1 MRNILICFLLGI
13 YAPNLLSQGG
23 YPSADF
29 LKESIRDVTVDEE
42 VIEQSFTEKQPC
54 IYTITVNNI
63 TDDDSYA
70 YEFNAADLN
79 EYKITFETGKK
90 EVYIEV
96 ETKGAKDLIRVYEN
110 EKVDG
115 YDKDF
120 KFYARDV
127 EHARELVEKFK
138 ALVRNCTGTQKDI
151 GFVLGENAGLAGA
164 LDYLTTNIIKVS
176 VNESSFNQTFSYNN
190 SYTPLMKLHLVD
202 ETKGLTSIYEL
213 NAADLSHTSVQ
224 FDTRQEFVIVT
235 AETRGERDLI
245 RVFEN
250 GELDGYENEILFY
263 ADNIEEARKLVEV
276 FKYYIVEAAKV
287 KSSELQSLE
296 NQADIR
302 GVNDFIARHV
312 NDVAFNDKSYKQSFT
327 HLAEQPY
334 MAELK
339 VENVNDAEVQVY
351 NFNLADINQNAV
363 SFDTKGE
370 KVIIEIRTSG
380 DRDLLMVHENGEID
394 DYDSKIEILANGI
407 EEARYVIE
415 GVKKAVSLSKDI
427 QEKSFITGV
436 AAPDKNQTVDFLTST
451 IKDVVIGGDAYKQKY
466 RANDGNNCLAEI
478 EIIDVSEGE
487 TIVYKFNFIDI
498 NVHKIAFDT
507 KGEEV
512 FVHIETVGGND
523 LIELIEDGITD
534 DFKDELEIRANG
546 IEEARKIEMALKH
559 LTNLCTQ
566 E

>member
-1 MRNILICFLLGI
+1 MKNIFIVLFYTICVTSAF
-13 YAPNLLSQGG
+13 SQSD
-23 YPSADF
+23 YPEADF
-29 LKESIRDVTVDEE
+29 LKESIKDVTVDEE
-42 VIEQSFTEKQPC
+42 AIEQSFTEKQPC
-54 IYTITVNNI
+54 IFTISVNNI

-90 EVYIEV
+90 EVFVEV
-96 ETKGAKDLIRVYEN
+96 ETKGAKDLIRIYEN

-120 KFYARDV
+120 KFFARDV

-151 GFVLGENAGLAGA
+151 GFVLGDNATLSGA
-164 LDYLTTNIIKVS
+164 LDYLTKNIIKVS
-176 VNESSFNQTFSYNN
+176 INEASFNQTFSYNN
-190 SYTPLMKLHLVD
+190 NYTPLMKLHRVD
-202 ETKGLTSIYEL
+202 ETEGLTSIYEL

-224 FDTRQEFVIVT
+224 FDTRQEFVIVS
-235 AETRGERDLI
+235 AETRGQRDLV

-250 GELDGYENEILFY
+250 GELDGYENEIYFY
-263 ADNIEEARKLVEV
+263 ADNIEDARKLVEV
-276 FKYYIVEAAKV
+276 LKFYIVKATEV

-296 NQADIR
+296 NQSQIT

-312 NDVAFNDKSYKQSFT
+312 NDVAFNDESFKQSF
-327 HLAEQPY
+327 AFNPEQPY
-334 MAELK
+334 LAELK
-339 VENVNDAEVQVY
+339 VENVNDAEVRVY

-370 KVIIEIRTSG
+370 EVIIEIRTSG
-380 DRDLLMVHENGEID
+380 DKDLLMVHENGEID
-394 DYDSKIEILANGI
+394 DYDSEIEILANGI
-407 EEARYVIE
+407 EEARYIIE
-415 GVKKAVSLSKDI
+415 GFKKAVTISKDI
-427 QEKSFITGV
+427 QEKSFISGV
-436 AAPDKNQTVDFLTST
+436 TAPGKSQTVEFLTNT
-451 IKDVVIGGDAYKQKY
+451 IKDVVIGEDAYKQKY
-466 RANDGNNCLAEI
+466 SANDENTCLAEI
-478 EIIDVSEGE
+478 EVIDVSEGE
-487 TIVYKFNFIDI
+487 TIIYKFNYVDI

-512 FVHIETVGGND
+512 LLHLETIGGND
-523 LIELIEDGITD
+523 LIEIIEDGVTD
-534 DFKDELEIRANG
+534 DFDDEIEIRATG

-559 LTNLCTQ
+559 LTKLCTQ